1 LEKVKEEAIR
11 SEEERERVRESQIE
25 GRTMLVKGV
34 SVVKVGGELKGRNM
48 KGEVKDGAV
57 KGHDDWMISGVEQ
70 VHHSDI
76 VDMSICPL

>member
-1 LEKVKEEAIR
+1 VKEEAIR

-48 KGEVKDGAV
+48 EG
-57 KGHDDWMISGVEQ
+57 
-70 VHHSDI
+70 DI
-76 VDMSICPL
+76 